1 MLSFLLAALLLGASP
16 DEKQRPPGDAPSPEA
31 ASRPALSR
39 SDGERTARAIRR
51 GLGALRREMEKAED
65 GAVPRGEAEEYAP
78 VGVTALAALAF
89 LGDGTA
95 QERGLHAPVLERAL
109 RYLLAKS
116 DRSGSPRDGYIATDG
131 DTLSKMHGHGYATL
145 ALAEAY
151 GMFRPRVGREG
162 HEPIRES
169 LERAVR
175 LIERS
180 QGETGGWYYEPERSL
195 EHEGSVTVCLIQAL
209 RAARNAGIAVN
220 KKVID
225 DALDYLRRSQRSDGS
240 FRYHLGSDQTSPALT
255 AAGVATLQAM
265 GEYGSEAVES
275 GIGCLLRW
283 TEGTSLASFGGAS
296 AFPQYQRFY
305 TAQAFFHYRDPQ
317 VFERWFRGER
327 DRLLRTQEEDGTW
340 EERSTFGVA
349 YTTATNVLVLEIPLG
364 LLPIFQR

>member
-1 MLSFLLAALLLGASP
+1 MLSLLLPTLLLGASP
-16 DEKQRPPGDAPSPEA
+16 DEKQRPPGDATSPEA

-39 SDGERTARAIRR
+39 SDGERAAMAIRR

-116 DRSGSPRDGYIATDG
+116 DRSGGPRDGYIATDG

-283 TEGTSLASFGGAS
+283 TEANSLASFGGGS

-327 DRLLRTQEEDGTW
+327 DRLLRNQETDGTW